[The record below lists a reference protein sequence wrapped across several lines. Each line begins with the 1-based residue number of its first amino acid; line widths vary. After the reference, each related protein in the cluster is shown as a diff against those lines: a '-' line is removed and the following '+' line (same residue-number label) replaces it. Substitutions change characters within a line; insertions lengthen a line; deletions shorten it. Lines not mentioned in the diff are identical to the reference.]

1 MNAVT
6 GKETQLSALFSAID
20 NKDTLHEREL
30 TIPFVDIFEYTGHLI
45 SAYKIYIDIS
55 ALYAD

>member
-6 GKETQLSALFSAID
+6 GKESQLSALFSAID
-20 NKDTLHEREL
+20 NKDTLDQCEV
-30 TIPFVDIFEYTGHLI
+30 TIPFVDIFGCAGHLM
-45 SAYKIYIDIS
+45 SAYKFNVDIS